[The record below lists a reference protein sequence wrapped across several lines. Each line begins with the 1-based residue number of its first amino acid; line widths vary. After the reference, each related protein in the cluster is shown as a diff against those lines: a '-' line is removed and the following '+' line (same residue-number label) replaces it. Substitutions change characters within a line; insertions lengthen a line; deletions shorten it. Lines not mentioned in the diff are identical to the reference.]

1 MVLLLYGGDTLL
13 LSLRK
18 KLSDALLFIADVIY
32 DSSDERIYIDGLPV
46 PRWYLEEVEEEW
58 CSRYIIV

>member
-1 MVLLLYGGDTLL
+1 LL